1 MIHRWRLPVLVL
13 LTGCGGITVPSEP
26 ASQEGIVVERDR
38 PTSFEKD
45 RPTIWVKD
53 DLEDE
58 CGVIY
63 VIGRG
68 TDLFTRDAA
77 GRVSQIRVDD
87 LTVGATVRVWTDLRF
102 TSCPGQATAEAVE
115 LVGSV

>member
-1 MIHRWRLPVLVL
+1 M
-13 LTGCGGITVPSEP
+13 GCGGITTPSEP

-53 DLEDE
+53 DLEAE

-63 VIGRG
+63 VIARS
-68 TDLFTRDAA
+68 TDLFTRDAD
-77 GRVSQIRVDD
+77 GRVSQIGVDD
-87 LTVGATVRVWTDLRF
+87 VTVGAAVRVWTDLIL
-102 TSCPGQATAEAVE
+102 TSCPGQATADAVE
-115 LVGSV
+115 LVGSS